1 MDTVK
6 IENKGHTLMIAHRGL
21 SGIERENTI
30 PAFVA
35 AGNRSYFGEECDV
48 HLSKDGKYLI
58 CHDSETGRIA
68 NADII
73 IEESTFDAVREL
85 YTRESGDDGKIS
97 AMMKIPTLSE
107 YLAVMKRYQKVA
119 VIELKGIIP
128 EQHLRNIIEI
138 CRTEYTL
145 EKVIF
150 ISFLRENL
158 VVVRKLLPNQ
168 PLQFLTC
175 EPPADLVQ
183 FLKNYKLDLDIG
195 FWLLDEQFV
204 KDVHREGIKV
214 NCWTCDEP
222 DKARELID
230 WGVDFITTNILE

>member
-30 PAFVA
+30 PSFVA

-48 HLSKDGKYLI
+48 HVTKDGKYLI

-68 NADII
+68 NEDII
-73 IEESTFDAVREL
+73 IEESTFEAVRAL
-85 YTRESGDDGKIS
+85 RTREIEDNDKIS
-97 AMMKIPTLSE
+97 DMMKIPTLSE
-107 YLAVMKRYQKVA
+107 YLAVMKRYDKVA
-119 VIELKGIIP
+119 VIELKGVMA
-128 EQHLRNIIEI
+128 EKHLKNIIEA

-145 EKVIF
+145 DKVIF
-150 ISFLRENL
+150 ISFLIENL
-158 VVVRKLLPNQ
+158 ITVRKLLPNQ

-183 FLKNYKLDLDIG
+183 MLKKHKLDLDIG
-195 FWLLDEQFV
+195 FWLLSEQFV
-204 KDVHREGIKV
+204 KDMHSEGIKV
-214 NCWTCDEP
+214 NCWTCDDPE
-222 DKARELID
+222 KAKELIG